1 MSLADRVAEVRER
14 MAQAAARSGRP
25 ASAVQLVAVSKY
37 VDAAVARQL
46 VAAGCMDLGEA
57 RPQELWHKA
66 GALADLHVRWHLVG
80 HLQTNKVRRTV
91 PLVELIHSVD
101 NARLLDAINEVAMVN
116 RPARVLMEVNTS
128 GDTAKHGLQPME
140 VEPLLAQI
148 DRWPR
153 VRVCGLM
160 TMAALEGGPDIAR
173 RNFADLRNLR
183 DSLQPQMPSGVALDE
198 LSMGMSDDY
207 EIAIEEGA
215 TLVRVGSVLFE

>member
-37 VDAAVARQL
+37 VDANVARQL

-66 GALADLHVRWHLVG
+66 ESLANLSVRWHLVG
-80 HLQTNKVRRTV
+80 HLQTNKARRTV
-91 PLVELIHSVD
+91 PLVDLIHSVD
-101 NARLLDAINEVAMVN
+101 SARLLDAINEVATED
-116 RPARVLMEVNTS
+116 RPARVLIEVNTS
-128 GDTAKHGLQPME
+128 GDTAKHGLPALE
-140 VEPLLAQI
+140 VEPLLAQA
-148 DRWPR
+148 DRWPN

-160 TMAALEGGPDIAR
+160 TMAAMEGGPDIAR
-173 RNFADLRNLR
+173 RNFADLRTLQETLR
-183 DSLQPQMPSGVALDE
+183 SRLPDSVALDE

-207 EIAIEEGA
+207 EIAVEEGA
-215 TLVRVGSVLFE
+215 TLVRVGSVLFD

>member
-14 MAQAAARSGRP
+14 MAQAATRSGRP

-37 VDAAVARQL
+37 VDAAIARQL
-46 VAAGCMDLGEA
+46 VAAGCLDLGEA

-66 GALADLHVRWHLVG
+66 QALADLTVRWHLVG
-80 HLQTNKVRRTV
+80 HLQTNKVRRTL

-101 NARLLDAINEVAMVN
+101 SARLLDAINEVAPAD
-116 RPARVLMEVNTS
+116 RPARVLIEVNTS
-128 GDTAKHGLQPME
+128 GDASKHGLPLKE
-140 VEPLLAQI
+140 VEPLLVQI
-148 DRWPR
+148 DHWPH

-160 TMAALEGGPDIAR
+160 TMAAREGGFDIAR

-183 DSLQPQMPSGVALDE
+183 DTLKPRVPDGVALDE

>member
-1 MSLADRVAEVRER
+1 MSLADRVAEIRER
-14 MAQAAARSGRP
+14 MAQAAARSGRA

-37 VDAAVARQL
+37 VDADVTRQL
-46 VAAGCMDLGEA
+46 VATGCTELGEA

-66 GALADLHVRWHLVG
+66 QALSDLPVHWHLVG

-101 NARLLDAINEVAMVN
+101 SERLLDAINEVTTVD
-116 RPARVLMEVNTS
+116 RLTRVLIEVNTS
-128 GDTAKHGLQPME
+128 GDTAKHGLPPQQ
-140 VEPLLAQI
+140 VEPLLLHA

-153 VRVCGLM
+153 VKICGLM
-160 TMAALEGGPDIAR
+160 TMAALEGGPNIAR

-183 DSLQPQMPSGVALDE
+183 DQLRPSLPGNVVLNE